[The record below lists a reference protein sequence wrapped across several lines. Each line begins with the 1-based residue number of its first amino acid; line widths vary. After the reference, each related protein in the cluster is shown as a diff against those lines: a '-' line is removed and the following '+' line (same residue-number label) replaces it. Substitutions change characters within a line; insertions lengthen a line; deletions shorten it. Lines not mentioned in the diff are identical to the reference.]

1 MVGRDAPGA
10 MAVVMVEATEVA
22 VQVLL
27 AVVVVVAKALAVLRA
42 VAELV
47 EDEAK
52 PEAAFVE
59 EVWLEDERHLALL
72 LVEHL
77 VVDHWEVA
85 EEVSVARL
93 EVVPTSPQGQVLQG

>member
-1 MVGRDAPGA
+1 M
-10 MAVVMVEATEVA
+10 ATEV
-22 VQVLL
+22 VVLVLL
-27 AVVVVVAKALAVLRA
+27 AVAVVVVVAKALAVVRA

-59 EVWLEDERHLALL
+59 EVWLEDVRHLAHRL

-77 VVDHWEVA
+77 VADHWEVA

-93 EVVPTSPQGQVLQG
+93 EVVPTSPQDQVLQG

>member
-1 MVGRDAPGA
+1 
-10 MAVVMVEATEVA
+10 MAVVMVEATEV
-22 VQVLL
+22 VVLVLL
-27 AVVVVVAKALAVLRA
+27 VVAVAVAKALAVVQA

-52 PEAAFVE
+52 PMAAFVVE
-59 EVWLEDERHLALL
+59 GWLEDERHLAHRL

-77 VVDHWEVA
+77 VADHWEVA

-93 EVVPTSPQGQVLQG
+93 EVVPTSPQDQVLQG